1 MLEDSQATL
10 YNDILENGT
19 RRNID
24 CAVFCSNDDDSTL
37 EDDST
42 AEVDI
47 TSDGK
52 MVKFDNVGNATNS
65 FLELGN
71 LLEV

>member
-1 MLEDSQATL
+1 MLEDPQATL
-10 YNDILENGT
+10 YNNVLEDGT
-19 RRNID
+19 GRNVD
-24 CAVFCSNDDDSTL
+24 CAVFCSNYDDSTL

-52 MVKFDNVGNATNS
+52 MVKFDNIGNATNS